1 MKSFFVMLMCA
12 RAAAALTVAEVQDNI
27 RQQDRQIECVSFEY
41 SQETRSSLSPEV
53 VRVSGE
59 AYFKKPNSLRVEQI
73 KPERQLIVGS
83 GKSVHL
89 YTPRFNQVLRDSWK
103 AWSRKN
109 SFLPGLFGSSGTL
122 ERLKKD
128 FRWSMHASD
137 SSMNGDT
144 VGVLLESKTKGSDE
158 RIRLWL
164 GAVDFIP
171 RKAEYSSGGLSLIT
185 TLASL
190 KINPDLDPGL
200 FQFVLPKGAVLIQA
214 P

>member
-122 ERLKKD
+122 ERLKNTLGGHSAVATIYKGENSRVAPD
-128 FRWSMHASD
+128 FFLRVKHEWVVFPWETEQTSRY
-137 SSMNGDT
+137 
-144 VGVLLESKTKGSDE
+144 DE
-158 RIRLWL
+158 TI
-164 GAVDFIP
+164 
-171 RKAEYSSGGLSLIT
+171 
-185 TLASL
+185 
-190 KINPDLDPGL
+190 
-200 FQFVLPKGAVLIQA
+200 
-214 P
+214 